1 LGAIK
6 IKDKN
11 GYYEIFFDVLLFY
24 IHRALWCF
32 TPLAAMF
39 HLYSGGQFYWWRKPE
54 YSEKTTDLSRIMDK
68 FVIT

>member
-39 HLYSGGQFYWWRKPE
+39 HLYSGGQFY
-54 YSEKTTDLSRIMDK
+54 
-68 FVIT
+68 